1 MDKQIFNR
9 FQAEIESRVGKLVS
23 QYVYRCD
30 VEVHLIDR
38 YVLGVDVCFDNGE
51 LSDRELSMLENHLS
65 KLLHDYDPYA
75 ELIEVD
81 GTYKAKLFM

>member
-1 MDKQIFNR
+1 MDKQTFKQ
-9 FQAEIESRVGKLVS
+9 FQAEIESRVGKLLS

-38 YVLGVDVCFDNGE
+38 YVLGVDISFDNGE
-51 LSDRELSMLENHLS
+51 LSDRELSMLENLLS

-75 ELIEVD
+75 ELIEAD
-81 GTYKAKLFM
+81 STYKAKLFL